1 MYGKKMY
8 KKGGKDKK
16 VTVQVAEEGYTPQSR
31 RQKSSD
37 YTPQSQRGKGS
48 AGIGNTPDK
57 GWEDA
62 VQRARKAKKPK

>member
-16 VTVQVAEEGYTPQSR
+16 VAEEGYTPQSR

-37 YTPQSQRGKGS
+37 YTPQSQRGNNQTQLKS
-48 AGIGNTPDK
+48 QAKDK

>member
-1 MYGKKMY
+1 
-8 KKGGKDKK
+8 
-16 VTVQVAEEGYTPQSR
+16 GYTPQSR

-37 YTPQSQRGKGS
+37 YTPQSQRGNNQTQLKS
-48 AGIGNTPDK
+48 QAKDK